1 MIKNII
7 NIFKLR
13 KENTT
18 LKDRMIRDINTLLEQ
33 QEEYYYK
40 LVRVGNFWNNIY
52 NEYESNLNTNK
63 NLSLREKCP
72 YSEFFCSVYSSIRT
86 EYREIQ
92 SVSPYSVQM
101 RENMD
106 QKNSEYFFRS
116 VSVKE
121 KLKLSPTWEKYNN

>member
-86 EYREIQ
+86 EYREIR

-121 KLKLSPTWEKYNN
+121 KLNKVKSYLREI

>member
-13 KENTT
+13 KESTT
-18 LKDRMIRDINTLLEQ
+18 LKDKMIRDINTLLEQ

-92 SVSPYSVQM
+92 SGSPYSVQM
-101 RENMD
+101 QENMD

-121 KLKLSPTWEKYNN
+121 KLNKVKSYLREI

>member
-13 KENTT
+13 KESTT
-18 LKDRMIRDINTLLEQ
+18 LKDKMIRDINTLLEQ

-92 SVSPYSVQM
+92 SGSPYSVQM
-101 RENMD
+101 QENMD

>member
-40 LVRVGNFWNNIY
+40 LVRAGNFWNNIY

>member
-1 MIKNII
+1 
-7 NIFKLR
+7 
-13 KENTT
+13 
-18 LKDRMIRDINTLLEQ
+18 MIRDINTLLEQ